1 MIFHCVQC
9 RRLHGRL
16 LEQKMADLPYC
27 RVAETPPFT
36 FCGVDM
42 FDPFI
47 IKQRRSQVK
56 RYGAMFTCM
65 SCQAV
70 LYHGSSPPPLP
81 NFREDLKMSDENN
94 WGEGGGDL
102 SKKLNWSGGY
112 EPQ

>member
-1 MIFHCVQC
+1 
-9 RRLHGRL
+9 
-16 LEQKMADLPYC
+16 MADLPYC
-27 RVAETPPFT
+27 RVAEAPPFT

-47 IKQRRSQVK
+47 RKQRRSQVK

-70 LYHGSSPPPLP
+70 LYHGSSLPPLP

-94 WGEGGGDL
+94 WGEGGGT
-102 SKKLNWSGGY
+102 
-112 EPQ
+112 